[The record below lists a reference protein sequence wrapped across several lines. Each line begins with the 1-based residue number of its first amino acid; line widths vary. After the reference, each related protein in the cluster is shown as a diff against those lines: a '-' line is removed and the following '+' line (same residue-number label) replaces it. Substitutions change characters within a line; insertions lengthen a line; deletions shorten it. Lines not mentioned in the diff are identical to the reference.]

1 MYASVDSMIARFGE
15 TEMIRLTTPSGEP
28 MTAVVAGPAEAA
40 LVYASSLIDTYLRKR
55 YAVPLD
61 LVPAEIERACLMIAR
76 HELSIGEQKTPS
88 EETKDALK
96 TTMDWLRDVA
106 TGKVELDLAEVPSG
120 DDSYAMAST
129 RCQVFR

>member
-61 LVPAEIERACLMIAR
+61 LVPAL
-76 HELSIGEQKTPS
+76 L
-88 EETKDALK
+88 
-96 TTMDWLRDVA
+96 
-106 TGKVELDLAEVPSG
+106 
-120 DDSYAMAST
+120 
-129 RCQVFR
+129 